1 MIQMTN
7 IRKIYNTGKVVF
19 EALKGIDLEIKDNE
33 YIAIVGPS
41 GSGKSTLMNLMGCL
55 DTPTEGDYYLAGRKV
70 DRLTANDLA
79 EVRNRQVG
87 FVFQAFNL
95 LPYATAYENVELP
108 LLFSGMRARD
118 RKRRVLELLGKVG
131 LAEKTLNKPTEM
143 SGGEM
148 QRVAIARALGNS
160 PQLIL
165 ADEPTGN
172 LDTKSGGEIIKIFDE
187 LWQAGH
193 TVILITHD
201 VNIANHCQRI
211 IKLKDGMVYNGNGF
225 PINKIET
232 AAIN

>member
-1 MIQMTN
+1 MISMKN
-7 IRKIYNTGKVVF
+7 IKKVYNTGKISF
-19 EALKGIDLEIKDNE
+19 EALREINLEVKDNE

-55 DTPTEGDYYLAGRKV
+55 DTPSNGEYYLSDRKV
-70 DRLTANDLA
+70 DSLTPNELA
-79 EVRNRQVG
+79 DVRNREVG

-95 LPYATAYENVELP
+95 LPYASAYENVELP
-108 LLFSGMRARD
+108 LLFSGMRSKK
-118 RKRRVLELLGKVG
+118 RKKRVVDLLNRVG
-131 LAEKTLNKPTEM
+131 LGDKLLNKPTEM

-187 LWQAGH
+187 LWEAGH
-193 TVILITHD
+193 TVIVITHD
-201 VNIANHCQRI
+201 TNIANHCQRI
-211 IKLKDGMVYNGNGF
+211 IKLKDGMIYNGNGF
-225 PINKIET
+225 PVKNKET
-232 AAIN
+232 AAA

>member
-7 IRKIYNTGKVVF
+7 IRKIYNTGKIVF
-19 EALKGIDLEIKDNE
+19 EALKGIDLEVKDNE
-33 YIAIVGPS
+33 YIAIMGPS

-55 DTPTEGDYYLAGRKV
+55 DTPTEGDYFLGGRKV
-70 DRLTANDLA
+70 DSLTANDLA

-95 LPYATAYENVELP
+95 LPYASAYENVELP
-108 LLFSGMRARD
+108 LLFSGMRAKDR
-118 RKRRVLELLGKVG
+118 RKRVTELLARVG
-131 LAEKTLNKPTEM
+131 LADKTLNKPTEM

-193 TVILITHD
+193 TVIVITHD
-201 VNIANHCQRI
+201 ANIANHCQRI
-211 IKLKDGMVYNGNGF
+211 IKLKDGAIYNGNGF
-225 PINKIET
+225 PVRKTESAIIN
-232 AAIN
+232 